1 MGVRMTLRKLGKA
14 VRDQIETEELIFDA
28 NSDLL
33 KELRTLNDYM
43 AVMNNE
49 PSPPDRDEEK
59 DL

>member
-1 MGVRMTLRKLGKA
+1 MGVRMTLRKLGKT
-14 VRDQIETEELIFDA
+14 VRDQIETEALIMDA

-33 KELRTLNDYM
+33 KELKILNDYM

>member
-1 MGVRMTLRKLGKA
+1 MTLRKLGKT
-14 VRDQIETEELIFDA
+14 VRAQIETEALIMDA

-33 KELRTLNDYM
+33 KELKILNDYM